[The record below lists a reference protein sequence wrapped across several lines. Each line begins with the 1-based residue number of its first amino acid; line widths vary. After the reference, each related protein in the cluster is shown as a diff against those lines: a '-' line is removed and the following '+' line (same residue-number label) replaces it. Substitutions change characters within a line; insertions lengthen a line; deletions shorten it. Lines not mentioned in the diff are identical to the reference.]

1 MDSSLGMSR
10 AAKKRAKKK
19 QKVNSGD
26 RNEGDAST
34 KHPTAETKSYPKDSH
49 NTLRELE
56 SKTVQKRKF
65 VRVKENDETMA
76 AVGDDDD
83 DDESSLQPP
92 QPIQCQKLLDIV
104 GPSSNLPGMT
114 ARQKSRAALEFLLG
128 KVSVAEF
135 YLKYWEQKP
144 LCIQKMTDD
153 SHAKRFEQ
161 LLSMNR
167 IKEILQEKTTYYGR
181 DLNVARYETSKDGVK
196 RRVTL
201 DRLKDKIVCEE
212 DPTDVRNFVKVDP
225 DDIWTHFERG
235 CTVRLLR
242 PHEHSDGI
250 HSLLSILE
258 LEWGCMVGAN
268 AYLTPPN
275 SSQGFAP
282 HYDDIE
288 AFCLQLEGKKRWKV
302 YEPLNPGS
310 VLPRFSSTD
319 FKEEDLV
326 GIQPVLD
333 VVLEAGDMLYMP
345 RGWIHQACTLRSG
358 AEENEHSLHLTVS
371 TMQQWSWADLMEV
384 VFPEAIQAAAESG
397 ASIELRQGLP
407 RNFLDYMGA
416 MHDNNPEK
424 MPDALKML
432 AKRVDTNDEES
443 AKARALKQQEKFR
456 SAAKKRIMAV
466 ANEAMELLDAAC
478 DQMGKRFISDRQPPV
493 WSEEEKNMLYAE
505 TKLLP
510 SHLCRLARPGIAR
523 LVLEDDKAVVYHCN
537 DNSRTYR
544 EYALSPLEFE
554 LDDAPAIEQLLGTT
568 EPHWICITDLVHD
581 TIEDKIGVAQSLYD
595 ENILLLRE

>member
-1 MDSSLGMSR
+1 MDSHVDSSNGMSR

-19 QKVNSGD
+19 QKLNADQGSATKAPT
-26 RNEGDAST
+26 EST
-34 KHPTAETKSYPKDSH
+34 DPTDSQPRDKARDSETKG
-49 NTLRELE
+49 
-56 SKTVQKRKF
+56 VQKRKF
-65 VRVKENDETMA
+65 VRVKDDAEELA
-76 AVGDDDD
+76 AEVDDDA
-83 DDESSLQPP
+83 SLQPP
-92 QPIQCQKLLDIV
+92 QPLPCQTLLQII
-104 GPSSNLPGMT
+104 GLPEMT
-114 ARQKSRAALEFLLG
+114 ARQRARATLDFLLG

-135 YLKYWEQKP
+135 YAKYWEQKP
-144 LCIQKMTDD
+144 LCIQKTTDE
-153 SHAKRFEQ
+153 SHANRFER
-161 LLSMNR
+161 LLSKSK
-167 IKEILQEKTTYYGR
+167 IQEILQKTPTYYGR
-181 DLNVARYETSKDGVK
+181 DLNVARYEKSKDGVK

-225 DDIWTHFERG
+225 DDIWTNFERG
-235 CTVRLLR
+235 CTIRLLR
-242 PHEHSDGI
+242 PHEHSDEI
-250 HSLLSILE
+250 HALLSILE

-302 YEPLNPGS
+302 YEPLNPRE
-310 VLPRFSSTD
+310 VLPRFSSSD

-358 AEENEHSLHLTVS
+358 AEDNEHSLHLTVS
-371 TMQQWSWADLMEV
+371 SMQQWAWADLMEV
-384 VFPEAIQAAAESG
+384 VFPEAIQAAAESVE
-397 ASIELRQGLP
+397 SIELRQGLP

-424 MPDALKML
+424 MPEALKML
-432 AKRVDTNDEES
+432 AKRVESKDEECAR
-443 AKARALKQQEKFR
+443 AKALKQQAKFR
-456 SAAKKRIMAV
+456 SEAKKRIMAV

-478 DQMGKRFISDRQPPV
+478 DQMAKRFMADRQPPV
-493 WSEEEKNMLYAE
+493 WSEEEKSLLYAE

-544 EYALSPLEFE
+544 EHALSPLEFE
-554 LDDAPAIEQLLGTT
+554 LDDAPAIEQLLATT
-568 EPHWICITDLVHD
+568 EPHWICVSDLVHD
-581 TIEDKIGVAQSLYD
+581 TIEDKMGVAQALYD

>member
-1 MDSSLGMSR
+1 MDPQGESSTGLSR

-19 QKVNSGD
+19 QKLNVD
-26 RNEGDAST
+26 RNDTDPANTQPPVESSSHAKEGT
-34 KHPTAETKSYPKDSH
+34 LKDSD
-49 NTLRELE
+49 NKLL
-56 SKTVQKRKF
+56 QKRKF
-65 VRVKENDETMA
+65 VRVKEDVEETVA
-76 AVGDDDD
+76 SGDDVDDDD
-83 DDESSLQPP
+83 ILLQPP
-92 QPIQCQKLLDIV
+92 LQCQTLVEILKDTK
-104 GPSSNLPGMT
+104 NTMT
-114 ARQKSRAALEFLLG
+114 ARQRSRATLEFLLG

-135 YLKYWEQKP
+135 YAKYWEQSP
-144 LCIQKMTDD
+144 LFIQKTTDK
-153 SHAKRFEQ
+153 HTRRFEH
-161 LLSMNR
+161 LLSKSK
-167 IKEILQEKTTYYGR
+167 IKEILQEKATYYGR
-181 DLNVARYETSKDGVK
+181 DLNVARYEKSKDGVK

-201 DRLKDKIVCEE
+201 DRLKDKVVCEE

-225 DDIWTHFERG
+225 DDIWTHYEHG
-235 CTVRLLR
+235 CTIRLLC
-242 PHEHSDGI
+242 PHEHSDEI
-250 HSLLSILE
+250 QALLSTLE

-302 YEPLNPGS
+302 YAPLNPGS
-310 VLPRFSSTD
+310 VLPRFSSSD

-326 GIQPVLD
+326 GIQPLLD

-371 TMQQWSWADLMEV
+371 AMQQWAWADLMEV
-384 VFPEAIQAAAESG
+384 VFPEAVQAVAES
-397 ASIELRQGLP
+397 ATSNELRQGLP

-416 MHDNNPEK
+416 MHDNNPDK
-424 MPDALKML
+424 MPEALKML
-432 AKRVDTNDEES
+432 AKRVESQDDED
-443 AKARALKQQEKFR
+443 AKAKALKRQERFR
-456 SAAKKRIMAV
+456 SEAKKRIMAV

-478 DQMGKRFISDRQPPV
+478 DQMGKRFISDRQPTA
-493 WSEEEKNMLYAE
+493 WSEEERKVLYAE

-523 LVLEDDKAVVYHCN
+523 LVLEDDKAIVYHCN
-537 DNSRTYR
+537 DNARTYR
-544 EYALSPLEFE
+544 THALSPLEFE

-568 EPHWICITDLVHD
+568 EPHWICVADLVHD
-581 TIEDKIGVAQSLYD
+581 TIEDKVGVAQALYD
-595 ENILLLRE
+595 ENILLIRE